1 MFRPALCVVPVL
13 VCAPAVADQ
22 PPEPGTLLP
31 NVVVLGAP
39 LDDPAAEML
48 LPADVLRAPAADGGD
63 LLRSINGV
71 SAGRMGGR
79 GLEPVIRGQSQGR
92 LNVLLDG
99 AYLFGAC
106 PNRMD
111 PPSSFAA
118 TESWDRITVLKG
130 VQTLR
135 WGGGG
140 SGGTVLFERDAWPD
154 EPGTIARGGAATT
167 SNGTNYDV
175 FGDLGWSTE
184 RAYLRGRFQQ
194 TDAGDYEDGDGEKV
208 RSAYEETAA
217 SFATGLTLS
226 GDDQLEFA
234 VDATRVSDVRY
245 PGAGMDA
252 PKDDADS
259 YRLRYATPAFDGDLT
274 LESYYGKV
282 HHRMD
287 NFSERELTAPMAME
301 VPARSQTFGGRVFLE
316 RPLGESWMTT
326 VGVDFVDNRRHAT
339 RRQGASPTD
348 VNTVNSFLWPGAD
361 LTELGLTFEGERG
374 LGGGVLTAG
383 IRYDHIEA
391 GVGKADNNPPSPLLG
406 SPNDLYRAYYGR
418 SAGDETEDHVSGLL
432 RYERS
437 VGVDGLTLFAGLSR
451 TMRTAD
457 ATERYLAMNHAMNP
471 RMRWVGN
478 PGLDPEDHRQADLG
492 FTWRRPSVA
501 LTGAL
506 FYDDVEDYITPDRA
520 RGQDGILLADGA
532 RIYRNVDAELYGAEL
547 EARWAL
553 SETWSVTGTA
563 AYVRAENTDD
573 DRPLPQ
579 IPPLNGVLEISR
591 ASRAWDAGGRL
602 RWADRQSRADDDPMT
617 GSGLDARET
626 PGYGVIDL
634 FARIAVLDASE
645 LALGVDN
652 LADKTWA
659 DHLNRANQ
667 DPFNPDPIQVNE
679 PGRTLWVNWR
689 QSL

>member
-1 MFRPALCVVPVL
+1 
-13 VCAPAVADQ
+13 
-22 PPEPGTLLP
+22 
-31 NVVVLGAP
+31 
-39 LDDPAAEML
+39 
-48 LPADVLRAPAADGGD
+48 
-63 LLRSINGV
+63 
-71 SAGRMGGR
+71 
-79 GLEPVIRGQSQGR
+79 
-92 LNVLLDG
+92 
-99 AYLFGAC
+99 
-106 PNRMD
+106 
-111 PPSSFAA
+111 
-118 TESWDRITVLKG
+118 
-130 VQTLR
+130 
-135 WGGGG
+135 
-140 SGGTVLFERDAWPD
+140 
-154 EPGTIARGGAATT
+154 
-167 SNGTNYDV
+167 
-175 FGDLGWSTE
+175 
-184 RAYLRGRFQQ
+184 
-194 TDAGDYEDGDGEKV
+194 
-208 RSAYEETAA
+208 
-217 SFATGLTLS
+217 
-226 GDDQLEFA
+226 
-234 VDATRVSDVRY
+234 
-245 PGAGMDA
+245 
-252 PKDDADS
+252 
-259 YRLRYATPAFDGDLT
+259 
-274 LESYYGKV
+274 
-282 HHRMD
+282 
-287 NFSERELTAPMAME
+287 
-301 VPARSQTFGGRVFLE
+301 
-316 RPLGESWMTT
+316 
-326 VGVDFVDNRRHAT
+326 
-339 RRQGASPTD
+339 
-348 VNTVNSFLWPGAD
+348 
-361 LTELGLTFEGERG
+361 
-374 LGGGVLTAG
+374 
-383 IRYDHIEA
+383 
-391 GVGKADNNPPSPLLG
+391 VGKADNNPPSPLLG